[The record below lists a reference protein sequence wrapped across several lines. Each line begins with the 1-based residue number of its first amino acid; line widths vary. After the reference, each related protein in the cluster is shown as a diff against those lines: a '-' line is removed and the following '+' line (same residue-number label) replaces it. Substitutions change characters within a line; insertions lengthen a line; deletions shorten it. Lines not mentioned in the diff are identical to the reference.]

1 MWSQILMLR
10 ILNNR
15 MIFTYK
21 SIIIFFIYMIFA
33 SVSQAT
39 SIDQLKITSDKLT
52 INKSTS
58 TATFSGRVTVTFDD
72 LKLTTST
79 LNVAYSDTD
88 NTKEIKQIVI
98 PGKLKVI
105 KNCGAEV
112 ATANSGSFDNS
123 TKKLILK
130 GNVRMYK
137 EGNVLITDKLIYS
150 SSL

>member
-1 MWSQILMLR
+1 
-10 ILNNR
+10 
-15 MIFTYK
+15 
-21 SIIIFFIYMIFA
+21 MIFA

-98 PGKLKVI
+98 PGKLKGVMP
-105 KNCGAEV
+105 AQ
-112 ATANSGSFDNS
+112 TP
-123 TKKLILK
+123 K
-130 GNVRMYK
+130 G
-137 EGNVLITDKLIYS
+137 
-150 SSL
+150 

>member
-1 MWSQILMLR
+1 MLR

-21 SIIIFFIYMIFA
+21 SIIVFFIYMIFA

-105 KNCGAEV
+105 KNCGSEV